1 MIENENPSSMAVLQT
16 RSLSKI
22 FGDTAS
28 KLSVLHNVNL
38 DVRPGESLAL
48 IGESGAGKS
57 TLLYLLGALDKP
69 TSGDVFYNSRAL
81 SSFSGTDLANYRN
94 SQVGFVWQNY
104 HLLIE
109 FTALE
114 NVAMPLLIAG
124 EAHQDA
130 FSKARLWLDRVGLA
144 LRTEHLA
151 GELSGG
157 EQQRVAIARSLVA
170 SPKIVLADE
179 PTGNLDRSTAKV
191 VADLLLSFP
200 KTWGLSLVV
209 ATHNQKF
216 AARFDRTLM
225 LEEGN
230 LVVVENEVS

>member
-1 MIENENPSSMAVLQT
+1 MSILQA
-16 RSLSKI
+16 RNLSKI

-28 KLSVLHNVNL
+28 RLTVLRNVTLSVEA
-38 DVRPGESLAL
+38 GESLAL

-69 TSGDVFYNSRAL
+69 TSGDVLYGSRSLTDL
-81 SSFSGTDLANYRN
+81 SGAELANYRN

-124 EAHQDA
+124 ESHQDA
-130 FSKARLWLDRVGLA
+130 FSKARLWLDRVGLT

-157 EQQRVAIARSLVA
+157 EQQRVAIARSLVS

-179 PTGNLDRSTAKV
+179 PTGNLDRSTARTIT
-191 VADLLLSFP
+191 DLLLSLP
-200 KTWGLSLVV
+200 ESWGLSLVV
-209 ATHNQKF
+209 ATHNQKL

-230 LVVVENEVS
+230 LVHAGNKTS

>member
-1 MIENENPSSMAVLQT
+1 MTEMENPSSVSILQA
-16 RSLSKI
+16 RNLSKI

-28 KLSVLHNVNL
+28 KLSVLHDINL

-48 IGESGAGKS
+48 MGESGAGKS

-69 TSGDVFYNSRAL
+69 TSGDIFYNSRAL
-81 SSFSGTDLANYRN
+81 ADFSGADLANYRN

-104 HLLIE
+104 HLLVE

-124 EAHQDA
+124 ESHQDA
-130 FSKARLWLDRVGLA
+130 FSKARLWLDRIGLG

-179 PTGNLDRSTAKV
+179 PTGNLDRFTART
-191 VADLLLSFP
+191 VADLLLSLP
-200 KTWGLSLVV
+200 ESWGLSLVV
-209 ATHNQKF
+209 ATHNQKI
-216 AARFDRTLM
+216 AERFDRILM

-230 LVVVENEVS
+230 LVQVEKITR